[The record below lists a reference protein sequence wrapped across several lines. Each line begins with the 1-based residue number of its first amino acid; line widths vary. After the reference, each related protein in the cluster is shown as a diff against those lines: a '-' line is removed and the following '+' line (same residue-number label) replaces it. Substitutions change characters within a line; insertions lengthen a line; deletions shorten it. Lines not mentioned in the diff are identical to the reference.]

1 MKKLF
6 TVLLAFMLVVALL
19 VGCRSTAA
27 QKSADKS
34 DASTSK
40 EKTYKFKLGY
50 NTVVDSLRGKM
61 AIEFKK
67 IVEEKSSGRM
77 TVDIYPAEALGS
89 EQEQIESVKLGVQ
102 DFSLPGGGAMS
113 NVDPLFGATTLPFL
127 FKSYEDAHA
136 KLDGALGDYFKQLA
150 LDNGYKILGYG
161 DLGFAQITNS
171 KRPINSIAD
180 MKGINLRS
188 PNEPVLMNTMK
199 NLGASVTPLPFT
211 EVYIGLQQGVVD
223 GQFNPVDA
231 IYQTKFHEV
240 QDYLAIANVF
250 YYNVD
255 FITNTKLWNE
265 LSDSDKVI
273 IQEAADAAIEI
284 SRNFYTE
291 GDAKYMNLMQDS
303 FKEIT
308 SPDTTEFRTAVQPVY
323 DEFTKD
329 APDEFKT
336 LLNK

>member
-27 QKSADKS
+27 QKSAGKS
-34 DASTSK
+34 DASTSN

-50 NTVVDSLRGKM
+50 NTVVDSLRGEM

-67 IVEEKSSGRM
+67 IVEEKSGGRM

-255 FITNTKLWNE
+255 FITNTELWNE

-284 SRNFYTE
+284 SRNFYKE

-329 APDEFKT
+329 APDEFKG